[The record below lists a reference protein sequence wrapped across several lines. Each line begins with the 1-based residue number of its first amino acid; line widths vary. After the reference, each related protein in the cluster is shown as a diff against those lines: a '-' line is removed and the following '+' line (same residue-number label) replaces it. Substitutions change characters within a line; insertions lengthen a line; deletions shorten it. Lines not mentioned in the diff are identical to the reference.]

1 MECTNIRGKLSDYLE
16 DVLPAE
22 ERVTIDEHLRS
33 CESCSAELTDLR
45 RTIERIR
52 GLEEVEPP
60 SWMTQKIMAKVRE
73 EGQRKKGVLQR
84 LFYPLRI
91 KLPLEAVAALLI
103 IGVALYI
110 YRDIS
115 PEIRLAKAP
124 TEESAPQILR
134 KEIIKEDKKGLFRK
148 SEEKNIPQEVI
159 TVPEKPAEEAT
170 SDKFEA
176 KTDKTE
182 AAAPKAPETQK
193 QIGFAQKEREI
204 PSPPATEAARSA
216 AGTARQEARQEAL
229 QAAPRLK
236 ASAEMK
242 IERMVLTVKVKEL
255 ESASREIEKTITAL
269 GGKIIERESV
279 EGKKT
284 VVIEVNSNGFNEL
297 LEKLKSIGEVKEET
311 KMRKLEGAQ
320 RVKIEV
326 VESP

>member
-1 MECTNIRGKLSDYLE
+1 MECSNIREKLSAYLE
-16 DVLPAE
+16 NALTLQERLP
-22 ERVTIDEHLRS
+22 IDEHLKS
-33 CESCSAELTDLR
+33 CVRCSADLADLR
-45 RTIERIR
+45 KTIEHINA
-52 GLEEVEPP
+52 LEEVEPP
-60 SWMTQKIMAKVRE
+60 VWMTQKIMARVRE
-73 EGQRKKGVLQR
+73 EVQRKKGIFQKI
-84 LFYPLRI
+84 FYPLHI
-91 KLPLEAVAALLI
+91 KLPLEVVAAVLVV
-103 IGVALYI
+103 GFALYI
-110 YRDIS
+110 YRDIR
-115 PEIRLAKAP
+115 PEMKLAKAP
-124 TEESAPQILR
+124 TEESAPQILQR
-134 KEIIKEDKKGLFRK
+134 EIIKEDKIGPFRK
-148 SEEKNIPQEVI
+148 SEEKNVPQGVTTAPEKRAEEPASGKMEAKKDKIAVAPEAHEPQE
-159 TVPEKPAEEAT
+159 
-170 SDKFEA
+170 
-176 KTDKTE
+176 
-182 AAAPKAPETQK
+182 